1 MIARVV
7 PAVVGL
13 AAAAFLAAS
22 GAESATRGKQ
32 PDFVGAWG
40 GGPTDCSDPFRF
52 TATTYTPPGG
62 SAMRIRKLV
71 REGGGYRLEFKDGY
85 VIGVRAHDNRLS
97 WSSVASGDSFELK
110 RCPAPPERG

>member
-1 MIARVV
+1 MSARV
-7 PAVVGL
+7 AL
-13 AAAAFLAAS
+13 AAVALSGVALLAAS
-22 GAESATRGKQ
+22 GAESATRGKAG
-32 PDFVGAWG
+32 FVGAWA

-62 SAMRIRKLV
+62 SPMQIKKLI
-71 REGGGYRLEFKDGY
+71 REGGGYRLELRDGY

-97 WSSVASGDSFELK
+97 WSSAATGDSFELK